1 MEDEEPRICWLCG
14 RTLGA
19 VVQDHHL
26 VPKSKG
32 GRETVPLHPICHRA
46 IHTNF
51 TNAELARIG
60 TDRDA
65 LLKNQALANFV
76 AWVKGKPPD
85 FHAPTFTQRR

>member
-1 MEDEEPRICWLCG
+1 MQGEEPRKCWLCG

-51 TNAELARIG
+51 TNAELARVG

-65 LLKNQALANFV
+65 LLKNQALSNFV

>member
-65 LLKNQALANFV
+65 LLNNHALANFV